1 MQKII
6 NIIFIVVIAGFA
18 IKMAKRQ
25 IAIDSWPST
34 QATITSYSIEEPKDS
49 ATNLASNDKNTKD
62 HQDEYQVRFIYNYQ
76 IGGITYNGNFVV
88 DDLNR
93 QYEVDSVL
101 RKHKNGKSI
110 FIKYNPDY
118 PSDSELSS

>member
-34 QATITSYSIEEPKDS
+34 QATITSYSIEEPKDNG
-49 ATNLASNDKNTKD
+49 TNLASNDKNTKD
-62 HQDEYQVRFIYNYQ
+62 NQDEYQVRFIYNYQ